1 MSAKPVR
8 IAGGGPAGLCAA
20 LVLARSGEAVELR
33 EKRAHVGARFRGA
46 VHGIENWSSCEPF
59 TERLRSWGLD
69 LGETLTPCHELLV
82 CNEHT
87 SRRVSSELPLFYLV
101 HRGPGPECLEGAL
114 LRLAREAGA
123 EVRFGERFEPGA
135 ADIDATGPEST
146 RRMCV
151 EAGIHFHTRA
161 PDMAAALIAREATP
175 AGYSY
180 LLVRAGQGSLS
191 TVRFD
196 GQSVTRQQ
204 LEACTRLLTRHVT
217 IDIREPRPS
226 AGYGSYSMFGQLRRS
241 GSWAIGESAGLQD
254 FVWGFGIRRALES
267 GALAARC
274 WFDGMP
280 YISRARREFCLP
292 DRASLV
298 NRYFWDTTATAGFRA
313 YLHLLNRGGDVRAAL
328 LRATQERLAHRVLY
342 PLVLRRLQQRFPHL
356 LEQPQET

>member
-1 MSAKPVR
+1 MR
-8 IAGGGPAGLCAA
+8 IAGAGPAGLCAA
-20 LVLARSGEAVELR
+20 LLLARAGESVELR
-33 EKRAHVGARFRGA
+33 ETRALVGARFRGA

-59 TERLRSWGLD
+59 TERLQSWGID
-69 LGETLTPCHELLV
+69 LGDTLKPYHQLLL
-82 CNEHT
+82 CNERT

-101 HRGPGPECLEGAL
+101 SRGPGPECLEGTL
-114 LRLAREAGA
+114 LRLALEAGA

-135 ADIDATGPEST
+135 ADIDATGPQST

-151 EAGIHFHTRA
+151 EAGIHFRTSA
-161 PDMAAALIAREATP
+161 QDLAAALIARDATP

-180 LLVRAGQGSLS
+180 LLVRDGRGSLS

-196 GQSVTRQQ
+196 GQPVTRQQ
-204 LEACTRLLTRHVT
+204 LETCTRLLLRHVSV
-217 IDIREPRPS
+217 DVRESRPA
-226 AGYGSYSMFGQLRRS
+226 AGYGSYSMFGQLRRGS
-241 GSWAIGESAGLQD
+241 SWAIGESAGLQD

-280 YISRARREFCLP
+280 YISRARQEFGIP

-298 NRYFWDTTATAGFRA
+298 NRYFWDTTATFGFRG
-313 YLHLLNRGGDVRAAL
+313 YVHLLNRSGDVRAAL

-342 PLVLRRLQQRFPHL
+342 PFVLRRLQQRFPHL
-356 LEQPQET
+356 MARAQES